1 MECLTCEF
9 DVSFFI
15 QEDAKARKKKK
26 VISERLVRTSR

>member
-26 VISERLVRTSR
+26 LLVKGW